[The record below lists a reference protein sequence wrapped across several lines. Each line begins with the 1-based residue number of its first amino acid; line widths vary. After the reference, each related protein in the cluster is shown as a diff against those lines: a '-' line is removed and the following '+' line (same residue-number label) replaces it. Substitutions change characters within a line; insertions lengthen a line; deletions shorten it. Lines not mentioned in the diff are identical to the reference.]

1 MKKFILPVL
10 AIISA
15 LQFISCNNSSKEGD
29 DSGSANNTENE
40 GSASGDDSRRYTLES
55 AIVTS
60 KITNS
65 MMQGDVTTVLYFD
78 DYGEKEMTRT
88 STKMAIMGQNIQS
101 VTNNLL
107 KDGWSYSWEE
117 GKTTGSKFQ
126 LKDVMDASKMDYAKM
141 SEEMKK
147 EFGVKKV
154 GTETIMRKKC
164 DKYEMNKD
172 GMGNGNFWLWKN
184 IPLKSET
191 TISGMQ
197 LKIEVID
204 LNENPNFEK
213 GQFDVPTTV
222 TFTEMNMPA
231 AKE

>member
-1 MKKFILPVL
+1 
-10 AIISA
+10 
-15 LQFISCNNSSKEGD
+15 
-29 DSGSANNTENE
+29 
-40 GSASGDDSRRYTLES
+40 
-55 AIVTS
+55 
-60 KITNS
+60 
-65 MMQGDVTTVLYFD
+65 
-78 DYGEKEMTRT
+78 
-88 STKMAIMGQNIQS
+88 MG
-101 VTNNLL
+101 
-107 KDGWSYSWEE
+107 
-117 GKTTGSKFQ
+117 
-126 LKDVMDASKMDYAKM
+126 
-141 SEEMKK
+141 
-147 EFGVKKV
+147 
-154 GTETIMRKKC
+154 KKC

>member
-1 MKKFILPVL
+1 MKKFILPL
-10 AIISA
+10 FALISA
-15 LQFISCNNSSKEGD
+15 LQFIACNGASKETEDSEVSNSTENDGSSSSD
-29 DSGSANNTENE
+29 DSK
-40 GSASGDDSRRYTLES
+40 RYKIES

-65 MMQGDVTTVLYFD
+65 MVQGDITTVVYFD
-78 DYGEKEMTRT
+78 DYGEKELNRT
-88 STKMAIMGQNIQS
+88 SSKMSIMGQNIQN
-101 VTNNLL
+101 VNNNLL
-107 KDGWSYSWEE
+107 KDGWSYTWED
-117 GKTTGSKFQ
+117 GKTTGNKMH
-126 LKDVMDASKMDYAKM
+126 LKDVMDPSEMNFDKMT
-141 SEEMKK
+141 EEMKK
-147 EFGVKKV
+147 EFGIKKI
-154 GTETIMRKKC
+154 GTETMMGKKC

>member
-1 MKKFILPVL
+1 M
-10 AIISA
+10 
-15 LQFISCNNSSKEGD
+15 
-29 DSGSANNTENE
+29 
-40 GSASGDDSRRYTLES
+40 ES

-154 GTETIMRKKC
+154 GTETIMGKKC